1 MVGSDQSKIII
12 YKPRLIL
19 SNVYLSKTGG
29 EKMHG
34 SALDELCINTI
45 RFLSADAIEK
55 AKSGHPGTPMGAAAL
70 GYVLWDRF
78 LKHHP
83 RNPLWP
89 DRDRFILSPG
99 HASSL
104 LYSLLYLSGYDLS
117 LDDIR
122 RFRQWGSRTPGHPE
136 YRLTPG
142 VEMTT
147 GPLGQGF
154 ASGVG
159 MAVAE
164 RRLADRYNRPGYEI
178 INHYTWALVS
188 DGDLQEGV
196 ASEAASLA
204 GVWKLGKLIYLYDS
218 NDVQQDGYTSAS
230 FREDVAQ
237 RFRAYGWDVIGP
249 IDGLNI
255 NEIEESLRV
264 AQSTGDKPHLIIC
277 RTVIGYG
284 SPHKAGTSAA
294 HAEPLGSEEVRSTKL
309 NLKWEYTE
317 PFTVPPAAFGHFQE
331 AIARGGLQEQKWRQK
346 LEAYRMAFP
355 QEALQMQA
363 ELNGDLPEGWD
374 SSLDNLFKDS
384 GKSMSTRDASGI
396 VLNAIADKVPYLMGG
411 AADLAL
417 STRAVLKNKGDFDYL
432 SYSGRNLH
440 FGLREHAMG
449 AISNGLSLHGGVIP
463 FAATFLIFSDY
474 MRPPM
479 RLAALMQT
487 QVIYLFT
494 HDSVVLGEDGPTHQ
508 PVEQLMN
515 LRLIPGLV
523 MLRPADAAE
532 TLEAWRIAIRRR
544 NGPTAMVLTRQSLP
558 VLDRR
563 ILAPASGVQRGGYIL
578 WESGKV
584 PQVLLIATGSEVHLA
599 LEAGQRLAG
608 RGIAVR
614 VVSLPS
620 WELFE
625 AQPEAYR
632 RDVLPPDLRARV
644 SIEAGTSVGWER
656 YIGLD
661 GVAVGVSHFGVSAPG
676 QEIYEKFGYTSEN
689 VMEQALKLILK

>member
-1 MVGSDQSKIII
+1 LPDSS
-12 YKPRLIL
+12 
-19 SNVYLSKTGG
+19 
-29 EKMHG
+29 
-34 SALDELCINTI
+34 LDELCINTI
-45 RFLSADAIEK
+45 RFLSVDAIEK
-55 AKSGHPGTPMGAAAL
+55 AKSGHPGTPMGAAVL
-70 GYVLWDRF
+70 GFVLWDRF
-78 LKHHP
+78 LKHNP

-104 LYSLLYLSGYDLS
+104 LYALLHLTGYDLS
-117 LDDIR
+117 LEDIR

-204 GVWKLGKLIYLYDS
+204 GAWKLGKLIYLYDS
-218 NDVQQDGYTSAS
+218 NGVQQDGFTSAS

-237 RFRAYGWDVIGP
+237 IFRAYGWDVIGP
-249 IDGLNI
+249 IDGLKTD
-255 NEIEESLRV
+255 EIEDSLRI

-284 SPHKAGTSAA
+284 SPQKAGTHAA
-294 HAEPLGSEEVRSTKL
+294 HAEPLGSEEVRLTKL
-309 NLKWEYTE
+309 NLKWEYPE
-317 PFTVPPAAFGHFQE
+317 PFTVPPAAFSHFQE
-331 AIARGGLQEQKWRQK
+331 AIARGSDQEQKWRQK
-346 LEAYRMAFP
+346 LEAYRLAYP
-355 QEALQMQA
+355 QEALQMEA
-363 ELNGDLPEGWD
+363 ELNGSLPEGWD
-374 SSLDNLFKDS
+374 SSLDNLFIDP
-384 GKSMSTRDASGI
+384 GKSMSTRDASGM
-396 VLNAIADKVPYLMGG
+396 VLNAIADKVTNLMGG
-411 AADLAL
+411 AADLAV
-417 STRAVLKNKGDFDYL
+417 STRAVLKNTGDFDYV
-432 SYSGRNLH
+432 SYTGRNLH

-449 AISNGLSLHGGVIP
+449 AISNGMSLHGGIIP

-487 QVIYLFT
+487 QVIYVFT
-494 HDSVVLGEDGPTHQ
+494 HDSIFLGEDGPTHQ

-523 MLRPADAAE
+523 SLRPADAAE
-532 TLEAWRIAIRRR
+532 TLEAWRIALRRR
-544 NGPTAMVLTRQSLP
+544 NGPTALVLTRQSLP

-563 ILAPASGVQRGGYIL
+563 ALAPASGVQRGGYIL
-578 WESGKV
+578 WESGKA

-599 LEAGQRLAG
+599 LEAGQILAG
-608 RGIAVR
+608 RGVGVR

-625 AQPEAYR
+625 AQPEIYR
-632 RDVLPPDLRARV
+632 REVLPPELRARV

-656 YIGLD
+656 YVGLD

-689 VMEQALKLILK
+689 VVEQTLKLV